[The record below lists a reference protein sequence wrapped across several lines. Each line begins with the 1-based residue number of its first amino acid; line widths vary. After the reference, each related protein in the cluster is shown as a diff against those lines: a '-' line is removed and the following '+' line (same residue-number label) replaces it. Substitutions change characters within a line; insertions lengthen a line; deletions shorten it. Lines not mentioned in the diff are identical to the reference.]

1 MFDEALQ
8 GGEYQYA
15 KKTQARVVLLR
26 FRGDGNG
33 GISGIMMDTYYMN
46 RDGRIANEFYII
58 TDGDEGEIK
67 RIETPEIFQITDH
80 LKI

>member
-1 MFDEALQ
+1 
-8 GGEYQYA
+8 
-15 KKTQARVVLLR
+15 
-26 FRGDGNG
+26 
-33 GISGIMMDTYYMN
+33 MMDTYFMN